1 MVLSVLLIKAAFL
14 EADFLHGLAYLV
26 SEIGL
31 LVTKVAV
38 VSGFLALVN
47 TRTSFTITKCFGI
60 TV

>member
-1 MVLSVLLIKAAFL
+1 MVLSVLLTKAAFL
-14 EADFLHGLAYLV
+14 EADFLRGLAYLV

-47 TRTSFTITKCFGI
+47 TRTSFTITKCF
-60 TV
+60 